1 MKGNA
6 FTNNVLYRIRLRKGC
21 KRKEKKKNSGSCSGH
36 SKKLSSKSKDT
47 IFQSNLQTKTA
58 RIPVIMHEPE
68 KILLTTRNLSIGYA
82 AAQPLFSDLTLSL
95 LTGELVCFMG
105 PNGIGKS
112 TLIKTLA
119 GLQQPLQGT
128 IAIGS
133 SSTETEKKLSV
144 VLTDR
149 ITATNM
155 TVKELVAYGRYPY
168 MNWSAKLTEQD
179 EEAMEQAIALT
190 RIHQLVDKQ
199 IGQLSDGQMQMVMI
213 ARALA
218 QQTPLLLLDE
228 PTAHLDLNNRVEI
241 MNLLR
246 ELAHTTG
253 KGILIATHE
262 LDLALQTADRIWLT
276 GKEQNLL
283 TGIPEDLVLD
293 GSFDE
298 IFRFKGF
305 DLKTGKVF
313 QKPWRGVSIKVEGG
327 GYELLWT
334 KNALERNGFIV
345 DDHADYRIEI
355 ISDSRQVNWLF
366 KNKSYATLYDL
377 LYSLSQLT

>member
-1 MKGNA
+1 MGSGQRLLS
-6 FTNNVLYRIRLRKGC
+6 TN
-21 KRKEKKKNSGSCSGH
+21 
-36 SKKLSSKSKDT
+36 D
-47 IFQSNLQTKTA
+47 
-58 RIPVIMHEPE
+58 
-68 KILLTTRNLSIGYA
+68 LSIGYVKE
-82 AAQPLFSDLTLSL
+82 QPLFSALNLSL
-95 LTGELVCFMG
+95 VAGELVCFMG

-128 IAIGS
+128 ITIGS
-133 SSTETEKKLSV
+133 SSTEAEKKLSV

-168 MNWSAKLTEQD
+168 MNWSAKVTKRD

-190 RIHQLVDKQ
+190 RIHPLVDKQ

-218 QQTPLLLLDE
+218 QQTPLVLLDE

-313 QKPWRGVSIKVEGG
+313 HKPWRGASIKVEGG

-334 KNALERNGFIV
+334 KNALERNGYSV
-345 DDHADYRIEI
+345 TDNAKVSLRISPGPSWSVSSKMPEERF
-355 ISDSRQVNWLF
+355 D
-366 KNKSYATLYDL
+366 TL
-377 LYSLSQLT
+377 QAVLTYLENFTKFDA

>member
-1 MKGNA
+1 M
-6 FTNNVLYRIRLRKGC
+6 
-21 KRKEKKKNSGSCSGH
+21 
-36 SKKLSSKSKDT
+36 
-47 IFQSNLQTKTA
+47 QTKTA

-68 KILLTTRNLSIGYA
+68 KILLTTRNLSIGYS
-82 AAQPLFSDLTLSL
+82 AAQPLFNELNLSL
-95 LTGELVCFMG
+95 LAGELVCFMG

-128 IAIGS
+128 IKIGS

-155 TVKELVAYGRYPY
+155 TVKELVTYGRYPY
-168 MNWSAKLTEQD
+168 MNWSARLTKQD
-179 EEAMEQAIALT
+179 EEAMEQAITLT
-190 RIHQLVDKQ
+190 RIHQLVNKQ

-313 QKPWRGVSIKVEGG
+313 HKPWRGVSIKAEGS

-334 KNALERNGFIV
+334 KNALERNG
-345 DDHADYRIEI
+345 YS
-355 ISDSRQVNWLF
+355 ISNDAKVSLHISPGPSWSVSSKMSEERF
-366 KNKSYATLYDL
+366 DTLRAVLIYLENFTKFDA
-377 LYSLSQLT
+377 

>member
-1 MKGNA
+1 
-6 FTNNVLYRIRLRKGC
+6 
-21 KRKEKKKNSGSCSGH
+21 
-36 SKKLSSKSKDT
+36 
-47 IFQSNLQTKTA
+47 LQTKTA
-58 RIPVIMHEPE
+58 RIPVITHDSD
-68 KILLTTRNLSIGYA
+68 KILLTTRNLNIGYA
-82 AAQPLFSDLTLSL
+82 AAQPLFRDLNLSL
-95 LTGELVCFMG
+95 LAGELVCFMG

-112 TLIKTLA
+112 TLIKTMA

-128 IAIGS
+128 IIIGS
-133 SSTETEKKLSV
+133 SSAETEKKLSV

-168 MNWSAKLTEQD
+168 MNWSAKLTKQD

-190 RIHQLVDKQ
+190 RTHQLVNKQ

-313 QKPWRGVSIKVEGG
+313 HKPWRGVSIKVEGS

-345 DDHADYRIEI
+345 ADHAANRIEI
-355 ISDSRQVNWLF
+355 IPNAQQVNWRF
-366 KNKSYATLYDL
+366 QEKSYRTLNDL
-377 LYSLSQLT
+377 LNSLSQLT

>member
-1 MKGNA
+1 M
-6 FTNNVLYRIRLRKGC
+6 
-21 KRKEKKKNSGSCSGH
+21 
-36 SKKLSSKSKDT
+36 
-47 IFQSNLQTKTA
+47 QTKTA

-82 AAQPLFSDLTLSL
+82 AAQPLFNELNLSL
-95 LTGELVCFMG
+95 LAGELVCFMG

-133 SSTETEKKLSV
+133 FSMETEKKLSV

-155 TVKELVAYGRYPY
+155 TVKELVTYGRYPY

-179 EEAMEQAIALT
+179 EEAMEQAIILT
-190 RIHQLVDKQ
+190 RIHQLVNKQ

-313 QKPWRGVSIKVEGG
+313 HKPWRGVSIKVEGS

-334 KNALERNGFIV
+334 KNALERNG
-345 DDHADYRIEI
+345 YS
-355 ISDSRQVNWLF
+355 ISNDAKVSLHISPGPSWSVSSKMSEERF
-366 KNKSYATLYDL
+366 DTLRAVLIYLENFTKFDA
-377 LYSLSQLT
+377 